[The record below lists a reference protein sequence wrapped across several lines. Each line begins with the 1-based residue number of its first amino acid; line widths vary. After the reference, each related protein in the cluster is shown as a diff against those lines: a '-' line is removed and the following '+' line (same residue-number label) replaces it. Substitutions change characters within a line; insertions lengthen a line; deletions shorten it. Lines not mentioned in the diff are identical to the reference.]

1 MEAKLL
7 KLARLTAW
15 LLLLINSIY
24 TVDEFLNPK
33 TVNSTCV
40 EAYQS
45 RLPNGQTVYTIV
57 LANRAQVEV
66 SNQVILPK
74 PGQTV
79 VANLTPWFGGLKAV
93 SYDFCDITGTFREQ
107 TIGDPNTPRT
117 MMLIVSGILLL
128 ICIVT
133 LTAKFEYAVG
143 TIIFGIILAG
153 VRFWVLK

>member
-1 MEAKLL
+1 VEAKLL

-15 LLLLINSIY
+15 LLLVVNAAYII
-24 TVDEFLNPK
+24 DEFLKPK
-33 TVNSTCV
+33 TITTSCV

-45 RLPNGQTVYTIV
+45 RLPDEQTLYTVV
-57 LANRAQVEV
+57 LDNHAQVEV
-66 SNQVILPK
+66 NNQVILPK
-74 PGQTV
+74 PGQAV
-79 VANLTPWFGGLKAV
+79 VAHLTPWFGGLKAV
-93 SYDFCDITGTFREQ
+93 SYDFYDITGTFQEQ

>member
-15 LLLLINSIY
+15 LLLVVNAAYII
-24 TVDEFLNPK
+24 DEFLKPK
-33 TVNSTCV
+33 TITTSCV

-45 RLPNGQTVYTIV
+45 RLPDEQTLYTVV
-57 LANRAQVEV
+57 LDNHAQVEV
-66 SNQVILPK
+66 NNQVILPK
-74 PGQTV
+74 PGQAV
-79 VANLTPWFGGLKAV
+79 VAHLTPWFGGLKVV
-93 SYDFCDITGTFREQ
+93 SYDFYDITGTFQEQ

>member
-15 LLLLINSIY
+15 VLLLINSIY
-24 TVDEFLNPK
+24 TIDEFLNPK
-33 TVNSTCV
+33 TIITTCL

-45 RLPNGQTVYTIV
+45 RLPDGQTVYTIV

-74 PGQTV
+74 SGQTV
-79 VANLTPWFGGLKAV
+79 VAHLTPWFGGLKAV
-93 SYDFCDITGTFREQ
+93 SYDFYDMTGTLQEQ
-107 TIGDPNTPRT
+107 TIGNPTAPRT
-117 MMLIVSGILLL
+117 MMLVVSGILFL

-133 LTAKFEYAVG
+133 LTARYEFAVG
-143 TIIFGIILAG
+143 TVIFGIILAG
-153 VRFWVLK
+153 ARFWVLK

>member
-1 MEAKLL
+1 MEVKLL

-15 LLLLINSIY
+15 LLIVVNAAYII
-24 TVDEFLNPK
+24 DEFLKPK
-33 TVNSTCV
+33 TITTSCV
-40 EAYQS
+40 EACQS
-45 RLPNGQTVYTIV
+45 RLPNGQTLYTVV
-57 LANRAQVEV
+57 LDNHAQVEV
-66 SNQVILPK
+66 NNQVILPK
-74 PGQTV
+74 PGQAV
-79 VANLTPWFGGLKAV
+79 VAHLTPWFGGLKAV
-93 SYDFCDITGTFREQ
+93 SYDFYDITGTFREQ

-133 LTAKFEYAVG
+133 LTSKFEYAVG

>member
-15 LLLLINSIY
+15 LLLVVNAAYII
-24 TVDEFLNPK
+24 DEFLKPK
-33 TVNSTCV
+33 TITTSCV

-45 RLPNGQTVYTIV
+45 RLPDEQTLYTVV
-57 LANRAQVEV
+57 LDNHAQVEV
-66 SNQVILPK
+66 NNQVILPK
-74 PGQTV
+74 PGQAV
-79 VANLTPWFGGLKAV
+79 VAHLTPWFGGLKAV
-93 SYDFCDITGTFREQ
+93 SYDFYDITGTFQEQ

>member
-7 KLARLTAW
+7 KLARITAW
-15 LLLLINSIY
+15 LLLVLNFIY
-24 TVDEFLNPK
+24 TIDEFLSPK
-33 TVNSTCV
+33 TITTSCV

-45 RLPNGQTVYTIV
+45 RLPDGQTVYTIV
-57 LANRAQVEV
+57 LANRATVEV
-66 SNQVILPK
+66 NNHVILPK
-74 PGQTV
+74 SGHDV
-79 VANLTPWFGGLKAV
+79 VAHLTPWFGGLKAV
-93 SYDFCDITGTFREQ
+93 SYDFYDITGTFKEQ

>member
-1 MEAKLL
+1 MEEKLL
-7 KLARLTAW
+7 KLARITAT
-15 LLLLINSIY
+15 LLLLLNIVY
-24 TVDEFLNPK
+24 TIDEFLNPK
-33 TVNSTCV
+33 TITTTCV

-45 RLPNGQTVYTIV
+45 RLPDGQTLYTVV
-57 LANRAQVEV
+57 LDNHAQVEV
-66 SNQVILPK
+66 NNQVILPK
-74 PGQTV
+74 PGQAV
-79 VANLTPWFGGLKAV
+79 VAHLTPWFGGLKAV
-93 SYDFCDITGTFREQ
+93 SYDFYDITGTFQEQ